1 MKKQRGRYHKYTESE
16 RVEIKRLYNEGS
28 MSYRGI
34 AKMLGYPE
42 SSVKSIILSGIDEP
56 GHGIRYPK
64 AHRAGIMQMEV
75 VEPMPRKVSGE
86 DLKRENRDLR
96 EEVEYLKDKV
106 AYLESLY
113 EISMKEKAGSAQ
125 KKRGSALSL
134 QQSQGKDGR
143 M

>member
-1 MKKQRGRYHKYTESE
+1 MCYLN
-16 RVEIKRLYNEGS
+16 RVQIT
-28 MSYRGI
+28 
-34 AKMLGYPE
+34 
-42 SSVKSIILSGIDEP
+42 EP

>member
-16 RVEIKRLYNEGS
+16 RAEVKRLYNEES

-42 SSVKSIILSGIDEP
+42 STVKGIVLSGINATI
-56 GHGIRYPK
+56 HGIKYPK
-64 AHRAGIMQMEV
+64 AHEAGIIQMEV

-86 DLKRENRDLR
+86 DLKRENKDLK

-113 EISMKEKAGSAQ
+113 EIAVRENAGSAQ
-125 KKRGSALSL
+125 KKRGSAQSL
-134 QQSQGKDGR
+134 QQSLRKGGR